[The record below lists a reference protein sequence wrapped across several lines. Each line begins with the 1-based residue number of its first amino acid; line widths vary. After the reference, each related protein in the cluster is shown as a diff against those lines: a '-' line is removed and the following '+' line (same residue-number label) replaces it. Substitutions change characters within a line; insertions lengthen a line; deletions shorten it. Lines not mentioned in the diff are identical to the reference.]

1 MEPLKNLIFDLGGV
15 LIEYRWR
22 DFLRDLGAPEQR
34 LDLIGSEMFEDPRH
48 LWHEF
53 DLGNYTE
60 EELIAEF
67 AKEFPEDIS
76 YIASFVRHGEY
87 MHVPRVDVW
96 ERVHLLKEKGYRLYL
111 LSNYPESLFRKHTQY
126 ADFMKDLDGRVVS
139 YEICLGKPEMG
150 IYQALLDKYALNPKE
165 SIFFDDR
172 ADNVR
177 GAEAC
182 GIPSRLVYSKESL
195 LEDLDA
201 LLAGEEERVRSSDG
215 LEKESQQEDSE
226 RDLPGGHPKR

>member
-34 LDLIGSEMFEDPRH
+34 LDQIGSEMFEDPRH

-67 AKEFPEDIS
+67 TKEFPEDLPF
-76 YIASFVRHGEY
+76 IASFVRHGEY

-96 ERVHLLKEKGYRLYL
+96 ERVHRLREKGYRIYL
-111 LSNYPESLFRKHTQY
+111 LSNYPEPLFHKHTQY

-139 YEICLGKPEMG
+139 YEVRLGKPEGG
-150 IYQALLDKYALNPKE
+150 IYRALLEKYALNPKE

-182 GIPSRLVYSKESL
+182 GIPARLVYSKESL

-215 LEKESQQEDSE
+215 LEKEPLQKDTV

>member
-22 DFLRDLGAPEQR
+22 DLLRDLGTPEQSIDR
-34 LDLIGSEMFEDPRH
+34 VGGEMFEDPRH

-60 EELIAEF
+60 EELIREF
-67 AKEFPEDIS
+67 EKEFPEDIS

-96 ERVHLLKEKGYRLYL
+96 ERVHRLKAAGYRIYL
-111 LSNYPESLFRKHTQY
+111 LSNYPEPLFGKHTEY
-126 ADFMKDLDGRVVS
+126 ADFMQDLDGRVVS
-139 YEICLGKPEMG
+139 YEVHLGKPEAG
-150 IYQALLDKYALNPKE
+150 IYHALLEKYGLNPKE

-182 GIPSRLVYSKESL
+182 GLPARLVYSKESL

-201 LLAGEEERVRSSDG
+201 LLAGEEEKVRRCDG
-215 LEKESQQEDSE
+215 LEMESQQRDSV
-226 RDLPGGHPKR
+226 RDLPGGHPKA